1 MGFASLYPPYALF
14 RRLEIDY
21 PFELGGLHNR

>member
-1 MGFASLYPPYALF
+1 LF

-21 PFELGGLHNR
+21 QFELGGLHNRHVRPDDV